1 MERRQGMSAAGVL
14 FVIAWLL
21 CGCCID
27 GMLDDWRLCVIAGC
41 ALIVAIRSAFVLS
54 RRELIE

>member
-1 MERRQGMSAAGVL
+1 MRAAEIL
-14 FVIAWLL
+14 FFVSWIL
-21 CGCCID
+21 CGCCVD

-41 ALIVAIRSAFVLS
+41 ALIVAIRSAFILS

>member
-1 MERRQGMSAAGVL
+1 MSAAGVL

-41 ALIVAIRSAFVLS
+41 ALIVAIRSAFILS

>member
-1 MERRQGMSAAGVL
+1 MSAAGVL

-27 GMLDDWRLCVIAGC
+27 GMLDDWRVFVVAVV
-41 ALIVAIRSAFVLS
+41 ALIVAVVCGLRVV
-54 RRELIE
+54 RGGPIERW